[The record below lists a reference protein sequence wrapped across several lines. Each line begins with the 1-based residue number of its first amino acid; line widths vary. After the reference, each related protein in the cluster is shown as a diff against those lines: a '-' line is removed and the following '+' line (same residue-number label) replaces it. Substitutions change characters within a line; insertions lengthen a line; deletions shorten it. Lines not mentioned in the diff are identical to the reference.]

1 MNYKIWNV
9 LTLTELQCHPYIKHI
24 YNNMKYILYCIQ
36 FSLTL
41 KRLQEILNNDSLY
54 KSVVFWTIL
63 YKKYIKFEVPQL

>member
-24 YNNMKYILYCIQ
+24 HNNMKYIVYILYCIQ

-41 KRLQEILNNDSLY
+41 KRLQEIS
-54 KSVVFWTIL
+54 
-63 YKKYIKFEVPQL
+63 